1 MSDLTAARR
10 DLEAALGADA
20 VLADPLALRL
30 YARDA
35 SMVEGS
41 AGLVVF
47 PRSADDV
54 AACMRDRGRR
64 TTCRWCRAA
73 AAPASPAAATPIGD
87 ALVVVTTK
95 MNRIL
100 EVRAED
106 RLAWVEPGV
115 FNLDLGTAL
124 APTGFTYAPDPSSQ
138 QVSSI
143 GGNVEHERRRTALPG
158 LRRDER
164 PRPGA
169 RRRAAR
175 RLDRAG
181 SAAKGPAAAGYDLRG
196 VVVGSEGTLG
206 IVTAVCV
213 RLTPI
218 APAVRTMLLDFERVE
233 DCAATV
239 SAIVARGVVPAA
251 LEMMDRGIVRAV
263 ENFAHAGYPTD
274 AAAVLLVEV
283 DGLEAAVEAQA
294 REVEAA
300 AREHG
305 VGTVRVAADEAERA
319 LLWKGRKSAF
329 GAIAQIA
336 PHYHLHDCVV
346 PRTKLAEVLAGVY
359 AIAKHHDLIVTNVFH
374 AGDGNLHP
382 LFSFD
387 LSVPGTLERVL
398 AAADEL
404 VRLCVDAGGA
414 LSGEHGIG
422 LEKRDFMPLV
432 FTEEDLERAGV
443 RARGVRPRRADE
455 PAQGAARRRAVR
467 RLRGRSVGARRRAP
481 GGHMDLIHP
490 HTPAEVAEPCA
501 PRAPTAPACCSSA
514 GASTSTRG
522 TPSRSTPSCG
532 RRGWTARRLRPRRDA
547 RASSRPACG
556 SATCAELLAEGGQE
570 WPVDAPSDATVGGVI
585 AADVALPRQ
594 LRVGH
599 APRHRRRDGG
609 RHRRRP
615 SRALAAP
622 AP

>member
-10 DLEAALGADA
+10 DLEASLGVDM

-35 SMVEGS
+35 SMVEGT

-54 AACMRDRGRR
+54 AACMRI
-64 TTCRWCRAA
+64 AA
-73 AAPASPAAATPIGD
+73 AHQLPVVPRGSGTGLAGAATPIGD

-115 FNLDLGTAL
+115 LNLDLADAL
-124 APTGFTYAPDPSSQ
+124 AHTGFTYAPDPSSQ

-143 GGNVEHERRRTALPG
+143 GGNVNTNAGGPHCLAYGVTSAHVLALDVVLADG
-158 LRRDER
+158 SKV
-164 PRPGA
+164 
-169 RRRAAR
+169 
-175 RLDRAG
+175 RLG
-181 SAAKGPAAAGYDLRG
+181 SEGPASIGYDLRG
-196 VVVGSEGTLG
+196 VVIGSEGTLG
-206 IVTAVCV
+206 IVTAACV
-213 RLTPI
+213 RLTPLP
-218 APAVRTMLLDFERVE
+218 PAVRTMLLDFERVH

-251 LEMMDRGIVRAV
+251 MEMMDRGIVRAV
-263 ENFAHAGYPTD
+263 ERFAHAGYPTD

-283 DGLEAAVEAQA
+283 DGLEAGVEAQA

-305 VGTVRVAADEAERA
+305 VGTVRVAVDAAERA

-346 PRTKLAEVLAGVY
+346 PRTKLAEVLGGVY

-387 LSVPGTLERVL
+387 LAVPGTMDRVL

-404 VRLCVDAGGA
+404 VRLCIDAGGA

-432 FTEEDLERAGV
+432 FTAEDLNAQACVRSAFDPGGRMNPQKVLPDGARCGDFAAAALARAG
-443 RARGVRPRRADE
+443 
-455 PAQGAARRRAVR
+455 
-467 RLRGRSVGARRRAP
+467 
-481 GGHMDLIHP
+481 
-490 HTPAEVAEPCA
+490 
-501 PRAPTAPACCSSA
+501 
-514 GASTSTRG
+514 
-522 TPSRSTPSCG
+522 
-532 RRGWTARRLRPRRDA
+532 
-547 RASSRPACG
+547 
-556 SATCAELLAEGGQE
+556 
-570 WPVDAPSDATVGGVI
+570 
-585 AADVALPRQ
+585 ALPE
-594 LRVGH
+594 GTWI
-599 APRHRRRDGG
+599 
-609 RHRRRP
+609 
-615 SRALAAP
+615 
-622 AP
+622 

>member
-1 MSDLTAARR
+1 VSDLTAARR

-47 PRSADDV
+47 PRSPDDV
-54 AACMRDRGRR
+54 VACMRVAAAHDMPVVPRGRG
-64 TTCRWCRAA
+64 TGLAG
-73 AAPASPAAATPIGD
+73 ASTPIGD

-100 EVRAED
+100 EVRPED

-115 FNLDLGTAL
+115 FNLDLGEAL

-143 GGNVEHERRRTALPG
+143 GGNVNTNAGGPHCLAYGVTSAHVLALDVVLADGSTA
-158 LRRDER
+158 
-164 PRPGA
+164 
-169 RRRAAR
+169 
-175 RLDRAG
+175 RLG
-181 SAAKGPAAAGYDLRG
+181 SEGPAAAGYDLRG

-206 IVTAVCV
+206 VVTAACV

-218 APAVRTMLLDFERVE
+218 APAVRTMLLDFERVA

-274 AAAVLLVEV
+274 AAAVLLVEL
-283 DGLEAAVEAQA
+283 DGLEAGVEAQA
-294 REVEAA
+294 REVQTA
-300 AREHG
+300 AREHA

-346 PRTKLAEVLAGVY
+346 PRTKLAEVLAGIY
-359 AIAKHHDLIVTNVFH
+359 AIARHHDLIVTNVFH

-387 LSVPGTLERVL
+387 LSVPGTLDRVL

-432 FTEEDLERAGV
+432 FTEDDLSAQACVRSAFDPDGRMNPHKVLPDGARCGDYAAAALARAGEL
-443 RARGVRPRRADE
+443 PE
-455 PAQGAARRRAVR
+455 
-467 RLRGRSVGARRRAP
+467 
-481 GGHMDLIHP
+481 
-490 HTPAEVAEPCA
+490 
-501 PRAPTAPACCSSA
+501 
-514 GASTSTRG
+514 G
-522 TPSRSTPSCG
+522 T
-532 RRGWTARRLRPRRDA
+532 W
-547 RASSRPACG
+547 
-556 SATCAELLAEGGQE
+556 
-570 WPVDAPSDATVGGVI
+570 I
-585 AADVALPRQ
+585 
-594 LRVGH
+594 
-599 APRHRRRDGG
+599 
-609 RHRRRP
+609 
-615 SRALAAP
+615 
-622 AP
+622 